1 MPSNNQIF
9 QGAAG
14 GAAIGGSFLG
24 PWGAAGGAVIGGL
37 GTALFGGDSPEQQRE
52 KRKADYLKVLAG
64 LRQKELVD
72 ATAAISKQTTGQMS
86 NVRQAAARR
95 FASMGR
101 TDAEAAINPAVSGVA
116 DIGSRTLENTTQGI
130 NRSFDQAQIDAEAG
144 YANRPIEPSL
154 TDTLLE
160 LGNASLNFKGTQ
172 DRAKAMALANG
183 TEPPATS
190 DQSPTDILN
199 NANGIGSPVT
209 VKPYQMPATGS
220 TNIYDTLAPLRKLRN
235 NTQMVDMYRSAY
247 GR

>member
-1 MPSNNQIF
+1 MPDANQVF
-9 QGAAG
+9 QGGAG
-14 GAAIGGSFLG
+14 GAGIGFGIGG
-24 PWGAAGGAVIGGL
+24 PIGAGIGFGVGAL

-52 KRKADYLKVLAG
+52 KRKADYLKVLAN
-64 LRQKELVD
+64 LRQQELTQ
-72 ATAAISKQTTGQMS
+72 ATAAINQQTTGQMS

-101 TDAEAAINPAVSGVA
+101 GDAEAAINPAVSGVA

-172 DRAKAMALANG
+172 DRANAMAQANG
-183 TEPPATS
+183 TQP
-190 DQSPTDILN
+190 QSPTQTVNNLN
-199 NANGIGSPVT
+199 NVGTPVQ
-209 VKPYQMPATGS
+209 VQPYHGNIAGPN
-220 TNIYDTLAPLRKLRN
+220 TNIYDSLAPLRKLRN